1 MGKLAAL
8 TGPKMRRKEE
18 IGETKIFQKEEF

>member
-8 TGPKMRRKEE
+8 RGPKMRRQEE